1 MSKKIISFVV
11 LFLILLNI
19 PSILLETQSIAL
31 SSPVSYFTFF
41 LLGVLII
48 INKAIFPK
56 QILFIAGISSLYF
69 FISAFQYEES
79 LVILLIDYVKFLLYL
94 FGLFISL
101 QYINQNTIILLL
113 LAGVITILLDSLY
126 FRFNDFQGIGY
137 VSEYGRYSGFY
148 LNPNNASF
156 VCAFGYI
163 LTITKKN
170 SLKLLAILFTF
181 FGFLT
186 LSRSFMG
193 AWIIITSIYFFF
205 NRKYLVKS
213 IYILIFSGI
222 ILVQFSEQLKLDLT
236 RFEFLTNLFLGNID
250 QEVLNYD
257 SRSSQWAKFYEG
269 IVNSPIIGNGYSSF
283 GNSLDGQGDAGVH
296 NSFLLV
302 LGESGF
308 LPFSLIIALFI
319 SLLYRSLT
327 ITRQNITPFLLTISL
342 IINLMVSHVFFSSGI
357 QIFILVFI
365 IYNLTKKTA
374 NKLV

>member
-1 MSKKIISFVV
+1 MVKKIISFVV
-11 LFLILLNI
+11 CLLVLLNI
-19 PSILLETQSIAL
+19 PGILLETKSIAV

-48 INKAIFPK
+48 TNKTKFPK
-56 QILFIAGISSLYF
+56 QILFMAGISSLYF
-69 FISAFQYEES
+69 FIGAFQYEGSFIE
-79 LVILLIDYVKFLLYL
+79 LFIVFIKFLLYL

-101 QYINQNTIILLL
+101 HYINQNTIILLL
-113 LAGVITILLDSLY
+113 LAGATTIILDSLY
-126 FRFNDFQGIGY
+126 FRFNDFQGIGF
-137 VSEYGRYSGFY
+137 VSQYGRYSGFY

-156 VCAFGYI
+156 VCSLGYV
-163 LTITKKN
+163 LTLIKKN
-170 SLKLLAILFTF
+170 NIKFLAILFSF

-186 LSRSFMG
+186 LSRAFMG
-193 AWIIITSIYFFF
+193 AWVIITSIYLFF

-213 IYILIFSGI
+213 IFILIISGF
-222 ILVQFSEQLKLDLT
+222 ILVQFSEQLKLDNT

-250 QEVLNYD
+250 QKVLNND
-257 SRSSQWAKFYEG
+257 SRSSQWAKFYDG
-269 IVNSPIIGNGYSSF
+269 IANSPIIGNGYSSF
-283 GNSLDGQGDAGVH
+283 GNSLDARGDPGVH
-296 NSFLLV
+296 NSFLLI

-319 SLLYRSLT
+319 SLLYRSWT
-327 ITRQNITPFLLTISL
+327 IIRQNIMPFLLIISL
-342 IINLMVSHVFFSSGI
+342 IITLMVSHVLFSSGI

>member
-1 MSKKIISFVV
+1 MLKKIISFVV
-11 LFLILLNI
+11 CLLVLLNI
-19 PSILLETQSIAL
+19 PGILLETKSIAV

-48 INKAIFPK
+48 TNKTKFPK
-56 QILFIAGISSLYF
+56 QILFMAGISSLYF
-69 FISAFQYEES
+69 FIGAFQYEGSFIE
-79 LVILLIDYVKFLLYL
+79 LFIVFIKFLLYL

-101 QYINQNTIILLL
+101 HYINQNTIILLL
-113 LAGVITILLDSLY
+113 LAGATTIILDSLY
-126 FRFNDFQGIGY
+126 FRFNDFQGIGFI
-137 VSEYGRYSGFY
+137 SQYGRYSGFY

-156 VCAFGYI
+156 VCSLGYV
-163 LTITKKN
+163 LTLTQKN
-170 SLKLLAILFTF
+170 NIKFLAILFTF

-186 LSRSFMG
+186 LSRTFMG
-193 AWIIITSIYFFF
+193 SWIIITSIYLFL

-213 IYILIFSGI
+213 IFILIISGF

-250 QEVLNYD
+250 QEVLNND
-257 SRSSQWAKFYEG
+257 SRSSQWAKFYDR
-269 IVNSPIIGNGYSSF
+269 IANSPIIGNGYSSF
-283 GNSLDGQGDAGVH
+283 GNSLDDQGDAGVH
-296 NSFLLV
+296 NSFLLI

-308 LPFSLIIALFI
+308 LPFSLILALFV
-319 SLLYRSLT
+319 SLLYRSWT
-327 ITRQNITPFLLTISL
+327 IIRQNIMPFLLIISL
-342 IINLMVSHVFFSSGI
+342 IITLMVSHVLFSSGI

>member
-1 MSKKIISFVV
+1 MVKKIISFVV
-11 LFLILLNI
+11 CLLVLLNI
-19 PSILLETQSIAL
+19 PGILLETQSIAV

-48 INKAIFPK
+48 TNKTKFPK
-56 QILFIAGISSLYF
+56 QILFLAGISSLYF
-69 FISAFQYEES
+69 FIGAFQYEGSFIE
-79 LVILLIDYVKFLLYL
+79 LFIVFIKFLLYL

-101 QYINQNTIILLL
+101 HYINQNTIILLL

-137 VSEYGRYSGFY
+137 VSKYGRYSGFY

-156 VCAFGYI
+156 VCSLGYI

-170 SLKLLAILFTF
+170 NIKFLAILFVF

-186 LSRSFMG
+186 LSRAFMG
-193 AWIIITSIYFFF
+193 AWIIITSIYLFF

-213 IYILIFSGI
+213 IFILIISGF
-222 ILVQFSEQLKLDLT
+222 ILFQFSEQLNLDIT
-236 RFEFLTNLFLGNID
+236 RFEFLTNLFRGNID
-250 QEVLNYD
+250 QEVLNND
-257 SRSSQWAKFYEG
+257 SRSSQWAKFYDG
-269 IVNSPIIGNGYSSF
+269 ILNSPIIGNGYSSY
-283 GNSLDGQGDAGVH
+283 GKSLDGRGDAGVH
-296 NSFLLV
+296 NSFLLI

-319 SLLYRSLT
+319 SLLYRSWT
-327 ITRQNITPFLLTISL
+327 IIRQNIMPFLLIISL
-342 IINLMVSHVFFSSGI
+342 IITLMVSHVFFSSGI

-365 IYNLTKKTA
+365 IYNLTKKQLI
-374 NKLV
+374 N